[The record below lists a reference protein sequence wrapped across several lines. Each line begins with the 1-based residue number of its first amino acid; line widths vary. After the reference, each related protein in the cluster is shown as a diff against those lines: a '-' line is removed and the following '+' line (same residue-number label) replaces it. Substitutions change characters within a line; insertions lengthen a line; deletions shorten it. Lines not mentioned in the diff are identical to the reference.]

1 MPPIPPM
8 PMSPMAQDP
17 NAAPPQQA
25 GPAGLASLL
34 GPAAGAAPAQSTPVV
49 SPQQQSEAF
58 MMQVRDLTMQI
69 DGLAQSYPECGE
81 DFEIAKQ
88 ALVNAMTKCLML
100 QSQTEPGS
108 APQILG

>member
-17 NAAPPQQA
+17 NAAPPPQQ
-25 GPAGLASLL
+25 GPMNPASLL

-49 SPQQQSEAF
+49 SPEQQSEAF
-58 MMQVRDLTMQI
+58 MMQVRELTMQI
-69 DGLAQSYPECGE
+69 DGLAQMHPEIGE
-81 DFEIAKQ
+81 DLEIAKQ
-88 ALVNAMTKCLML
+88 ALVNAMTRALMM
-100 QSQTEPGS
+100 QSTTEPGA